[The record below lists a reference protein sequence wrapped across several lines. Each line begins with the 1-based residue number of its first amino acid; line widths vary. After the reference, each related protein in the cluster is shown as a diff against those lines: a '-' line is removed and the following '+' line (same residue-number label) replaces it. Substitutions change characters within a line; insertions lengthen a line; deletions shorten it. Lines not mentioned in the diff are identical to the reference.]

1 VIALIGVIT
10 VVAVLV
16 LALTPLWARRQMSA
30 HVSRYLRLRW
40 VAPDTTSMIPRTPAQ
55 PDDHHESERLP
66 DRYWT
71 DLDDHQLTRLLRDSS
86 P

>member
-1 VIALIGVIT
+1 VIVLGVAT
-10 VVAVLV
+10 SLAVVLV
-16 LALTPLWARRQMSA
+16 LALMPWWGRRRMSA

-40 VAPDTTSMIPRTPAQ
+40 VAQDTTPSTRRPPAP
-55 PDDHHESERLP
+55 PDDHHESENLA